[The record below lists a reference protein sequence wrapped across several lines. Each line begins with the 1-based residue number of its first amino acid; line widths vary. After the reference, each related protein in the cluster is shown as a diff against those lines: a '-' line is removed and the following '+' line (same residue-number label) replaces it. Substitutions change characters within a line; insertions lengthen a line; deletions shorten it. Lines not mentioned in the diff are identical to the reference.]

1 MSEES
6 LDAGSVI
13 GHFHCPAR
21 ELNNKKECHSS
32 DALAVY
38 EHDYEDGGVWY
49 DAYCYSCNQVFK
61 KEELYNTS
69 VAKELGVNDG
79 EVTERKPFVRS
90 EKKEKLT
97 LQEVKDIVKS
107 GTYNTNNFRGIKDSY
122 RQFFGQLCIV
132 DDNGKV
138 VEQLF
143 PETRNMERIPTG
155 YKRKLIPKDFSK
167 GGYGQTGL
175 RSDFAGQIKFK
186 DYFNQR
192 DIVIVGG
199 ENDLAAAYQMLDE
212 HHKSR
217 GIDDSYLPT
226 AVVSPTCG
234 EGSAFKQAQAQYDFL
249 NRFHNILIGFDN
261 DDAGRAAAEK
271 MAEVLP
277 KDKVKLIS
285 WSGKDPNQM
294 LEDGKEK
301 QFLNDFYN
309 AKPLTSSG
317 IVLSGELDDAVFE
330 ELLLEKIPLPPFMA
344 SLQKLMA
351 GGIPIG
357 VIINLGAA
365 SGSGKTSFVNE
376 MIYYWLFNS
385 PYMVGIVSLELSK
398 GQYGLALLSRHA
410 GRKLQ
415 LIEDPNE
422 AVELL
427 KTEEYQEYRRTL
439 WKDEYGKD
447 RFALLDERDGSIKQL
462 QKQCERLIYKF
473 GSRVLVLDPV
483 QDILDGST
491 NEEQAVFMR
500 WQKAMVKKGVTFI
513 NINHVRKSGS
523 GDKANSAGKDLVE
536 EDFQGSSSIFKSGA
550 ANILF
555 MRDKYEDDPVMKNVT
570 KAVASKIR
578 WTGHTG
584 YCGSWYY
591 DIDTHT
597 IHDFKNYFTENPEL
611 LPAHIDINDPHKK
624 SEKDRSYNVRGGNKV
639 KEEKVDDFSLELDG
653 GVVL

>member
-1 MSEES
+1 MSEV
-6 LDAGSVI
+6 LDSGSVI
-13 GHFHCPAR
+13 GHYHCVAS
-21 ELNNKKECHSS
+21 EVNGKKSCKSS
-32 DALAVY
+32 DAMAVY
-38 EHDYEDGGVWY
+38 EHDGEDGEVWY
-49 DAYCYSCNQVFK
+49 DAYCYSCRQNFK
-61 KEELYNTS
+61 KDELYSTS
-69 VAKELGVNDG
+69 VAVELGVKSG
-79 EVTERKPFVRS
+79 KLVERKPFVRAS
-90 EKKEKLT
+90 KKDPLT
-97 LQEVKDIVKS
+97 KQEVMDLIKNN
-107 GTYNTNNFRGIKDSY
+107 TYDTGDFRGIKDSY
-122 RQFFGQLCIV
+122 RKFFGQLCV
-132 DDNGKV
+132 LDDNGKV

-143 PETRNMERIPTG
+143 PETRDMKPFPTG

-175 RSDFAGQIKFK
+175 SSDFAGQIKFK

-192 DIVIVGG
+192 DILIVGG
-199 ENDLAAAYQMLDE
+199 ENDLTAAYQMLDE
-212 HHKSR
+212 HHISR

-249 NRFHNILIGFDN
+249 NRFHNILIGLDN
-261 DDAGRAAAEK
+261 DEQGRLAAEK
-271 MAEVLP
+271 LAEVLP
-277 KDKVKLIS
+277 KDKVKIIS

-294 LEDGKEK
+294 LLDGKHK
-301 QFLNDFYN
+301 QFLNDYYN
-309 AKPLTSSG
+309 AKPITSSG

-385 PYMVGIVSLELSK
+385 PHMVGIVSLELSK

-415 LIEDPNE
+415 LIENPQE

-473 GSRVLVLDPV
+473 GCKVLVLDPV

-491 NEEQAVFMR
+491 NEEQATFMR
-500 WQKAMVKKGVTFI
+500 WQKAMVKNGVTFI

-555 MRDKYEDDPVMKNVT
+555 MRDKYEEDPVMKNVT

-597 IHDFKNYFTENPEL
+597 IHDFKTYFTDHPEL
-611 LPAHIDINDPHKK
+611 LPSHIDIDNPHKK
-624 SEKDRSYNVRGGNKV
+624 
-639 KEEKVDDFSLELDG
+639 EEKKRNTFTSKKDIPVDDFEIDLGDG
-653 GVVL
+653 IKL

>member
-1 MSEES
+1 MTQDNDVGDFILHTYCIGKE
-6 LDAGSVI
+6 LDSKKD
-13 GHFHCPAR
+13 CP
-21 ELNNKKECHSS
+21 SS
-32 DALAVY
+32 DGLAVY
-38 EHDYEDGGVWY
+38 IHDAPDGSVWY
-49 DAYCYSCNQVFK
+49 DAYCYSCNQVFR
-61 KEELYNTS
+61 KEELYKTS
-69 VAKELGVNDG
+69 VAKELGVNEG
-79 EVTERKPFVRS
+79 EVTERKPFVRA
-90 EKKEKLT
+90 EKKQPLT
-97 LQEVKDIVKS
+97 LEEVKTLIKDC
-107 GTYNTNNFRGIKDSY
+107 TYNTNNFRGIKDSY
-122 RQFFGQLCIV
+122 KQFFGQLAV
-132 DDNGKV
+132 VKDGNV

-155 YKRKLIPKDFSK
+155 YKRKLIPKDFTK

-175 RSDFAGQIKFK
+175 KSDFAGQIKFK

-192 DIVIVGG
+192 DILIVGG
-199 ENDLAAAYQMLDE
+199 ENDLTAAYQMLDE

-226 AVVSPTCG
+226 AVISPTCG

-249 NRFHNILIGFDN
+249 NRFYNIIIGFDN

-271 MAEVLP
+271 MAAVLP
-277 KDKVKLIS
+277 KDKVKLVS

-309 AKPLTSSG
+309 AKPITSSG

-330 ELLLEKIPLPPFMA
+330 ELLLEKIPLPPFMS

-357 VIINLGAA
+357 VIVNLGAA

-385 PYMVGIVSLELSK
+385 PHMVGIVSLELSK

-415 LIEDPNE
+415 LIENPQE

-427 KTEEYQEYRRTL
+427 NTEEYKEYRRTL

-462 QKQCERLIYKF
+462 QNQCERLIYKF
-473 GSRVLVLDPV
+473 GCKVLVLDPV

-555 MRDKYEDDPVMKNVT
+555 MRDKYEEDNIMKNVT

-597 IHDFKNYFTENPEL
+597 IHDFKTYFTDKPNL

-624 SEKDRSYNVRGGNKV
+624 PEKERGFSPRKSQS
-639 KEEKVDDFSLELDG
+639 KKQEPIDDFNIELDN